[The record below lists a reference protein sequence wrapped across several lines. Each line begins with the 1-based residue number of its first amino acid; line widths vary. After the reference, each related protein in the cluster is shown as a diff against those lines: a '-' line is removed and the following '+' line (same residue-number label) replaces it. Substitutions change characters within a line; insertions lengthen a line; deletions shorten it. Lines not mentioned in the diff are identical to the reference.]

1 VPRPRLRLLLAALPL
16 VAACGSR
23 EVVIAPEPPRPA
35 VEVTEPTAPA
45 PAPAPAP
52 GGPTSPDQGLP
63 PATNGV
69 LPPGAADKILPV
81 GAQPIVKLLEPGAEP
96 RSDLSYALTK
106 GSSQKLAMTM
116 DTAMNVK
123 VGGQGQPSTLPRMTM
138 TFDNAAADRNAAGE
152 LSIESRLTGV
162 SVDPAGGQQEQ
173 LANALRPQLEGMKG
187 LGMLYWVN
195 PKGRVHDVKMDIP
208 KGMPPAAQQLLG
220 GMSHSFESM
229 VTPLPAEPVGVGAKW
244 QVVSR
249 ASSGG
254 ADLLQAAIYTL
265 KSRAGSR
272 ATLDVSMMQLA
283 AKDSIHTPQ
292 MPANMSLKVV
302 AFSSAG
308 TGTTQVDL
316 KSVAP
321 EAGTMT
327 LKASMT
333 LAVPPQ
339 SPGAASDETS
349 VDTTTTVQVARP

>member
-1 VPRPRLRLLLAALPL
+1 VPRPRLSVLLAALPL
-16 VAACGSR
+16 VVACSSR
-23 EVVIAPEPPRPA
+23 EVVIAPEPPRP
-35 VEVTEPTAPA
+35 VEPTETKAPA
-45 PAPAPAP
+45 PAPLPAPA
-52 GGPTSPDQGLP
+52 GPTSPDQGLP

-81 GAQPIVKLLEPGAEP
+81 GGQPIVKLLEPGAEP

-116 DTAMNVK
+116 DMSMGVK
-123 VGGQGQPSTLPRMTM
+123 VKGQSAPTMPMPRMTM
-138 TFDNAAADRNAAGE
+138 TFDNGATDKNPAGE
-152 LSIESRLTGV
+152 HRIESRLTGV

-173 LANALRPQLEGMKG
+173 MANALRPQLEAMKG

-195 PKGRVHDVKMDIP
+195 PKGRVHDVKMDLP
-208 KGMPPAAQQLLG
+208 AAMPPAAQQLLG
-220 GMSHSFESM
+220 GMSQSFESM
-229 VTPLPAEPVGVGAKW
+229 VTPLPAEAVGVGARW

-272 ATLDVSMMQLA
+272 ATLEVNMMQLA
-283 AKDSIHTPQ
+283 ANDTIHGPG
-292 MPANMSLKVV
+292 MPANMSAKVK

-321 EAGTMT
+321 ESGTMT
-327 LKASMT
+327 LKASMSLT
-333 LAVPPQ
+333 VQGAG
-339 SPGAASDETS
+339 PGAGDETS